1 MRLAEPSPSFRQ
13 PAAWLFAG
21 AGLLLYLWA
30 PSTLVGMDPG
40 RGGAASWWIGFAMPP
55 VVYGLVVARLPWLS
69 TARQLA
75 GIAALWATHALLG
88 WVTEAIYAPT
98 GLFPL
103 GSALGEILW
112 AQPAVPLLQIL
123 AVPLA
128 VFPLRDLLI
137 PRPRRRRVGLQPPRG
152 ERTPTPPPARV
163 ERTPT
168 PPPARLERTPTPPP
182 ALPASPSGR
191 RTLPE
196 RSLATPIFAPRIETT
211 RVEPVRS
218 EVAEP
223 VGSAGPEPRR
233 ERRGIFEIAEAP
245 PPPVPP
251 IVTTPPV
258 APEPVP
264 VRFEIP
270 DDVLADDAMLA
281 VVVDLPVVRAPVP
294 EPEVESAPESEPS
307 VAELPVSAVTVAEP
321 PVPEPP
327 VPPARETE
335 PAVPAAPAPT
345 PSLRPIHLAEARKI
359 AAVLGRYGSLKV
371 EAQVVMGLTLFTA
384 ASPRLAK
391 DAVLGAAFRF
401 LPLLAE
407 SPGPEPVSQ
416 ATLRGAG
423 GAVVLTPLGPVE
435 AGGPVLVV
443 AVSQRG
449 ALALLELLS
458 LRIAGEYRGTHP
470 ELTAGGGLSDVP
482 RPARPRLGDTPVPR
496 EVGALAASLDAFGPV
511 APSALSDA
519 GGQAR
524 LYLFLAPG
532 VDTARVGHVA
542 WALSRATELDGEA
555 GGITPLSSIVLR
567 LGRQRVVVRP
577 VAAAPGRTTLLVAAG
592 GDLGRPGRAYRQI
605 EQAAAQLAAG

>member
-1 MRLAEPSPSFRQ
+1 MRVAEPSPSFRQ

-40 RGGAASWWIGFAMPP
+40 RGGAALWWIGLALPP

-75 GIAALWATHALLG
+75 GIATLWATHALLG

-103 GSALGEILW
+103 GSALGELLW
-112 AQPAVPLLQIL
+112 AQPAVSLLQIL

-137 PRPRRRRVGLQPPRG
+137 PRPRRRRVGLQPPRV

-168 PPPARLERTPTPPP
+168 PPPALP
-182 ALPASPSGR
+182 PASPPGR
-191 RTLPE
+191 RTLPAP
-196 RSLATPIFAPRIETT
+196 SLATPIFAPRIETT

-233 ERRGIFEIAEAP
+233 GRRGIFEIAEAP

-264 VRFEIP
+264 ARFEIP
-270 DDVLADDAMLA
+270 DDVLADDATPA
-281 VVVDLPVVRAPVP
+281 VVVDPPVVRAPVP

-307 VAELPVSAVTVAEP
+307 VAEP

-327 VPPARETE
+327 APPARETE

-423 GAVVLTPLGPVE
+423 GAVVLTPLGPME

-458 LRIAGEYRGTHP
+458 RRIAAEYRGTHP
-470 ELTAGGGLSDVP
+470 ELTAGGGLADVP
-482 RPARPRLGDTPVPR
+482 PPARPTLGDTPVPR
-496 EVGALAASLDAFGPV
+496 EVGALAAGLDAFGPV

-519 GGQAR
+519 EGQAR

-532 VDTARVGHVA
+532 VDTARVAHVA

-577 VAAAPGRTTLLVAAG
+577 GAAAPGPATLLVAAG
-592 GDLGRPGRAYRQI
+592 EDLGRPGLAYRQL
-605 EQAAAQLAAG
+605 EQAAARLAAG